1 MHWRAEPKFSYD
13 PTMSEHPTS
22 YHCPKLQPRR
32 IDAKGGRALVVREP
46 IEAGELVVVWGG
58 EVLHASRLDS
68 LSPAERLLTIQVE
81 EDLYLVSATD
91 GPADWVNHSCD
102 PNCGLSG
109 QIALVAMRR
118 LEPGE
123 EVCFDYAMSDG
134 SPYDEFSCG
143 CGTAT
148 CRGQIRGDDWSR
160 PELWKRY
167 RGHFSPYLQRRIDAK
182 LAAKRRVRSRADTG
196 RQVGQQGRRT

>member
-1 MHWRAEPKFSYD
+1 MN
-13 PTMSEHPTS
+13 EHPTS
-22 YHCPKLQPRR
+22 YHSPKLQARH
-32 IDAKGGRALVVREP
+32 INGKGGRALVVREP
-46 IEAGELVVVWGG
+46 VEAGELVVVWGG
-58 EVLHASRLDS
+58 EAVHASRLDT

-81 EDLYLVSATD
+81 EDLYLVSAED
-91 GPADWVNHSCD
+91 GPADWVNHSCH

-109 QIALVAMRR
+109 QVALVALRR

-134 SPYDEFSCG
+134 SPYDQFTCG
-143 CGTAT
+143 CGGAE
-148 CRGQIRGDDWSR
+148 CRGRITGEDWSR

-182 LAAKRRVRSRADTG
+182 LAAERGLRSHSEGGRRAR
-196 RQVGQQGRRT
+196 QQGRRT